1 MYTQQ
6 EREELNSIVK
16 NPLDFLKEELD
27 EGGALCSSIFAY
39 DGLENT
45 PILVSFIGGL
55 APCVHVDIL
64 GQYGGD
70 VSRASYLAF
79 WKPRQTGVTKW
90 RISMID
96 LSKIYTPHNYAGTA
110 WDTGIQEMEQRW
122 GKAVMRA
129 ESERQCVAVWYFPRG
144 TRAAR
149 TYTDAALFHANS
161 KAQAGDSY
169 ITW

>member
-1 MYTQQ
+1 MYSKE
-6 EREELNSIVK
+6 EREEFNSIVK
-16 NPLDFLKEELD
+16 NPLGFLREELD

-64 GQYGGD
+64 GQYRGV
-70 VSRASYLAF
+70 VSHASYLAF
-79 WKPRQTGVTKW
+79 WEPCQTGVTKW
-90 RISMID
+90 RIATID
-96 LSKIYTPHNYAGTA
+96 LSKIYTLYYYAGTA
-110 WDTGIQEMEQRW
+110 WDMGIQAMEQRW
-122 GKAVMRA
+122 GKAMMQA
-129 ESERQCVAVWYFPRG
+129 EAERRYAAVWYFPRG

-149 TYTDAALFHANS
+149 TYPDAALFHANS
-161 KAQAGDSY
+161 KAQAGDPY

>member
-6 EREELNSIVK
+6 EREEFNRIVK

-27 EGGALCSSIFAY
+27 EGGALCTSIFGY
-39 DGLENT
+39 DDLENA
-45 PILVSFIGGL
+45 PILLRFSGGL

-64 GQYGGD
+64 GRYGGV

-79 WKPRQTGVTKW
+79 WRPWQTGVTKW
-90 RISMID
+90 RISQFS
-96 LSKIYTPHNYAGTA
+96 LSEIYVPHDYAGTA
-110 WDTGIQEMEQRW
+110 EDIGTQKMEQRW

-129 ESERQCVAVWYFPRG
+129 ESERQCAAVWYFPRG

-149 TYTDAALFHANS
+149 TYPDAALFHANS

>member
-1 MYTQQ
+1 MYTKE
-6 EREELNSIVK
+6 EREEFNSIVK

-27 EGGALCSSIFAY
+27 EGGALCSSIFAH

-55 APCVHVDIL
+55 APSAHVDIL
-64 GQYGGD
+64 GQYRGL
-70 VSRASYLAF
+70 VSRAHYLAF
-79 WKPRQTGVTKW
+79 WEPRQTGVTKW
-90 RISMID
+90 AISTID

-110 WDTGIQEMEQRW
+110 EDMGIQEMEQRW
-122 GKAVMRA
+122 GKAMMQA
-129 ESERQCVAVWYFPRG
+129 EAERRYAAVWYFPRG

-149 TYTDAALFHANS
+149 TYPDAALFHANS
-161 KAQAGDSY
+161 KAQAGDPY